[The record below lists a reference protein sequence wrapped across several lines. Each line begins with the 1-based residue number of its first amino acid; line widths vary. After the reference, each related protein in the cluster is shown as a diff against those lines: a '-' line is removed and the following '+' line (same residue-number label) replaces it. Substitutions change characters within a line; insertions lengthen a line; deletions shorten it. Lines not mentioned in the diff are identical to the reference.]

1 MTDIQDLIK
10 KLSEIKSFQGSIP
23 DRYSKTTYM
32 KTQDIEKELRRRYE
46 QFLKLDS
53 LRGCGEL
60 TKNERKEFT
69 LMKLY
74 FNGGTK

>member
-1 MTDIQDLIK
+1 MRDLIK

-23 DRYSKTTYM
+23 DRYSKTSYM
-32 KTQDIEKELRRRYE
+32 KDQDIEKELDYRYN
-46 QFLKLDS
+46 QLLKLDS

-60 TKNERKEFT
+60 TKNERKELT

-74 FNGGTK
+74 FKRGSK